1 MPLQPWFYGFEVNC
15 PHTPGRGNRLRA
27 GASGVQNVINHRI
40 FAAALASTGM
50 LALPHAAHAESKFV
64 TGSAT
69 PLTASA
75 SLDFSVTIPKFV
87 YVRIGTGTSMATATT
102 VDQLV
107 YTVPAANVGD
117 GTAITGTGGDLTGGQ
132 VTARVIGNNGTIA
145 FSSTTLGAM
154 SNGAGDTIS
163 WSQMDVAVASNTT
176 ATALSHPTLVD
187 GSTTSINLSP
197 TSGTK
202 VTNLDAKWTFSYK
215 NQNIAAAGTYGGVNT
230 NNGRVTYAVS
240 MP

>member
-1 MPLQPWFYGFEVNC
+1 MFIKRFLGILAA
-15 PHTPGRGNRLRA
+15 TA
-27 GASGVQNVINHRI
+27 AISAIAS
-40 FAAALASTGM
+40 
-50 LALPHAAHAESKFV
+50 PAHAESKFV
-64 TGSAT
+64 TGST
-69 PLTASA
+69 SLSASA
-75 SLDFSVTIPKFV
+75 NLDFTVTIPKFV
-87 YVRIGTGTSMATATT
+87 YVRIGTGTNMANNTS
-102 VDQLV
+102 VDNLV

-117 GTAITGTGGDLTGGQ
+117 GTAIAGTGGDLTAGQ

-163 WSQMDVAVASNTT
+163 WGQMNVAVATNTS
-176 ATALSHPTLVD
+176 ATALSHPALVD
-187 GSTTSINLSP
+187 GSTTSINLAP

-202 VTNLDAKWTFSYK
+202 VTNLDAKWTFTYK
-215 NQNIAAAGTYGGVNT
+215 NQNVVAAGTYGGVNT

>member
-1 MPLQPWFYGFEVNC
+1 MIKNC
-15 PHTPGRGNRLRA
+15 NIGVVLAFA
-27 GASGVQNVINHRI
+27 GLS
-40 FAAALASTGM
+40 LLSTT
-50 LALPHAAHAESKFV
+50 AHAASKFV
-64 TGSAT
+64 TGTAS

-75 SLDFSVTIPKFV
+75 NLDFTITIPKFV
-87 YVRIGTGTSMATATT
+87 YVRIGTGTGMANNTT
-102 VDQLV
+102 IDNLV

-117 GTAITGTGGDLTGGQ
+117 STAISGTGGDLTGGQ

-154 SNGAGDTIS
+154 SNGAGDSIS
-163 WSQMDVAVASNTT
+163 WSQMNVAVATNTS
-176 ATALSHPTLVD
+176 ATALSHPTLAD
-187 GSTTSINLSP
+187 GSTTSINLTP

-215 NQNIAAAGTYGGVNT
+215 NQNIVAAGTYGGVNT

>member
-1 MPLQPWFYGFEVNC
+1 MINK
-15 PHTPGRGNRLRA
+15 RLIGAVLAVA
-27 GASGVQNVINHRI
+27 G
-40 FAAALASTGM
+40 AAALPS
-50 LALPHAAHAESKFV
+50 LAHAESKFV
-64 TGSAT
+64 TGTSS

-75 SLDFSVTIPKFV
+75 NLDFTITIPKFV
-87 YVRIGTGTSMATATT
+87 YVRIGTGSNMANSTT
-102 VDQLV
+102 IDNLV

-117 GTAITGTGGDLTGGQ
+117 GSAIAGTGGDLTGGQ

-145 FSSTTLGAM
+145 FSSQTAGAL

-163 WSQMDVAVASNTT
+163 WSQMDVAVATNTT
-176 ATALSHPTLVD
+176 ATALSHPTLAD
-187 GSTTSINLSP
+187 GSTTSINLAP

-215 NQNIAAAGTYGGVNT
+215 NQNIVAAGTYGGVNT
-230 NNGRVTYAVS
+230 NNGRVIYAVS

>member
-1 MPLQPWFYGFEVNC
+1 VINKHLLGAV
-15 PHTPGRGNRLRA
+15 LAVA
-27 GASGVQNVINHRI
+27 GAATLPNV
-40 FAAALASTGM
+40 
-50 LALPHAAHAESKFV
+50 AHAESKFV
-64 TGSAT
+64 TGSAS

-75 SLDFSVTIPKFV
+75 NLDFTITIPKFV
-87 YVRIGTGTSMATATT
+87 YVRIGTGSNMANSTT
-102 VDQLV
+102 IDNLV

-117 GTAITGTGGDLTGGQ
+117 GSAIAGTGGDLTGGQ

-145 FSSTTLGAM
+145 FSSQTAGAL

-163 WSQMDVAVASNTT
+163 WSQMDVAVATNTT
-176 ATALSHPTLVD
+176 ATALSHPTLAD
-187 GSTTSINLSP
+187 GSTTSINLAP

-215 NQNIAAAGTYGGVNT
+215 NQNIVAAGTYGGVNT
-230 NNGRVTYAVS
+230 NNGRVIYAVS